1 MVLKFPEPFRSLAL
15 KHRELLKF
23 AVVGGTCFVIDTA
36 IFFGL
41 KSTIL
46 ADKPVTAKIVATL
59 VATIVSYVLNREW
72 SFRTRGGR
80 ERHHEAA
87 LFFLINSVGIAL
99 NSLPLYVS
107 RYLFDLQ
114 EPHVSRLVEEIADFT
129 SAQIIGTLI
138 AMAFR
143 WYGYKKW
150 VFPDADA
157 RPRRGQPVPDDDSD
171 IEGLGHS

>member
-1 MVLKFPEPFRSLAL
+1 M
-15 KHRELLKF
+15 
-23 AVVGGTCFVIDTA
+23 
-36 IFFGL
+36 
-41 KSTIL
+41 
-46 ADKPVTAKIVATL
+46 
-59 VATIVSYVLNREW
+59 SYVLNREW

-80 ERHHEAA
+80 ERHHEAL
-87 LFFLINSVGIAL
+87 LFFMINGVGIAL

-114 EPHVSRLVEEIADFT
+114 EPHVTRLIEEIADFT
-129 SAQIIGTLI
+129 SAQIVGTLV

-157 RPRRGQPVPDDDSD
+157 RPRKGTPTEIEEDV
-171 IEGLGHS
+171 EGLGHS

>member
-1 MVLKFPEPFRSLAL
+1 MVLRFPEPFRSLAL

-23 AVVGGTCFVIDTA
+23 AVVGGTCFIIDTA
-36 IFFGL
+36 IFIGL

-46 ADKPVTAKIVATL
+46 VDKPVTAKIIATL

-80 ERHHEAA
+80 ERHHEAL
-87 LFFLINSVGIAL
+87 LFFMINGVGIAL

-114 EPHVSRLVEEIADFT
+114 EPHVTRLIEEIADFT
-129 SAQIIGTLI
+129 SAQIVGTLV

-157 RPRRGQPVPDDDSD
+157 RPRKGTPTEIEEDV
-171 IEGLGHS
+171 EGLGHS